1 MARTFMEAIEK
12 RRSIYSLGRT
22 KAIDDMQIRKIVE
35 FAVMHVPSAFN
46 SQSGRVV
53 LLFGQESQRFW
64 AITRETLR
72 KIVPGKAFVST
83 DEKISSFD
91 AGFGTVL
98 FFEDQEVVQ
107 ALMAKFPLYKDS
119 FPVWSLQSNGMLE
132 FAIWTMLEDAGLGA
146 SLQHYNP
153 LVDADVRKAWNL
165 PESWKLL
172 AEMPFGSVEN
182 PAGLKEFLPV
192 ENRIKIFR

>member
-1 MARTFMEAIEK
+1 
-12 RRSIYSLGRT
+12 
-22 KAIDDMQIRKIVE
+22 
-35 FAVMHVPSAFN
+35 
-46 SQSGRVV
+46 
-53 LLFGQESQRFW
+53 
-64 AITRETLR
+64 
-72 KIVPGKAFVST
+72 
-83 DEKISSFD
+83 
-91 AGFGTVL
+91 
-98 FFEDQEVVQ
+98 
-107 ALMAKFPLYKDS
+107 
-119 FPVWSLQSNGMLE
+119 MLE